1 MHIKRYRFSEVFN
14 FRDMGGLY
22 AGNGKA
28 VKWNLLFRSD
38 KLNGVL
44 KEEWEVIKKAGA
56 KTIIDMRSEEEV
68 KMFPDNCPKDFNYI
82 HFPLV
87 EDNLSFNNI
96 SSPSMQAFAESV
108 AEGYKNIV
116 LSHGENLAEV
126 INIIADSVKDGGVL
140 FHCTSGKDRTGAV
153 ASVLYYMLGV
163 SEEDIIADYEVS
175 YTYNKNR
182 ADKFMNDFPQY
193 RKYRSVVLSE
203 AETMCE
209 LIKLYK
215 DKDIENYLISKGMKK
230 QSLEYLK
237 EILLEDC

>member
-1 MHIKRYRFSEVFN
+1 M
-14 FRDMGGLY
+14 
-22 AGNGKA
+22 
-28 VKWNLLFRSD
+28 
-38 KLNGVL
+38 
-44 KEEWEVIKKAGA
+44 IKKAGA

-108 AEGYKNIV
+108 AEGYKNII

-140 FHCTSGKDRTGAV
+140 FHCTSGKDRTGVV

-230 QSLEYLK
+230 QSLEDLEEK
-237 EILLEDC
+237 LLEDC

>member
-108 AEGYKNIV
+108 ADGYKNII

-140 FHCTSGKDRTGAV
+140 FHCRERTEQG
-153 ASVLYYMLGV
+153 LWRLF
-163 SEEDIIADYEVS
+163 
-175 YTYNKNR
+175 YTICS
-182 ADKFMNDFPQY
+182 AY
-193 RKYRSVVLSE
+193 RK
-203 AETMCE
+203 
-209 LIKLYK
+209 K
-215 DKDIENYLISKGMKK
+215 
-230 QSLEYLK
+230 
-237 EILLEDC
+237 ILLPIMKSVIHTIRIGQINL